1 MLLILCGTNNIYID
15 SPYDIVQYLIDI
27 GVCFRNCSSKINIFI
42 SRILPR
48 DECYSLNRMLI
59 KEINAILKSQ
69 CGLHS
74 FNFIEQEQ
82 GWISWNDWLKQHD
95 WSFTILPWQAAFKT
109 KRKYQA
115 IRDNYNSYR
124 RHKYWSK

>member
-15 SPYDIVQYLIDI
+15 SPYDIVQCLIDI

-109 KRKYQA
+109 KREYQA